1 MLHRIEPRRPELL
14 GLLTAL
20 YRESFTADPA
30 TPHFRPDGNRDTWA
44 LDLRRGLSQ
53 SVFLTPVAREMG
65 RLIQDSGVAQI
76 AGSGYGSAFL
86 LGGLL
91 AVHPDFRGGIIRDA
105 AKLHGF
111 RRRLEGSLQ
120 PGRPVFLVDDVLSSG
135 RSAAAA
141 LSVLREHDL
150 PAAGLVVVFRYG
162 WRRPEERLH
171 EFGIPIYALAT
182 LFPSSAEPGVR

>member
-14 GLLTAL
+14 DLLTAL

-30 TPHFRPDGNRDTWA
+30 TPHFRPDGTRDTWA

-53 SVFLTPVAREMG
+53 SAFLAPVAREMG
-65 RLIQDSGVAQI
+65 RIVQEAGAAQI
-76 AGSGYGSAFL
+76 VGSGYGSAFL

-91 AVHPDFRGGIIRDA
+91 AAHPDFRGGILRDA

-111 RRRLEGSLQ
+111 RRRLEGSLT
-120 PGRPVFLVDDVLSSG
+120 PDRPVFLVDDVLSSG

-141 LSVLREHDL
+141 LSVLREHAI
-150 PAAGLVVVFRYG
+150 PVAGLAVVFRYG
-162 WRRPEERLH
+162 WRNSAERLQ
-171 EFGIPIYALAT
+171 EFGVPIYSLAT
-182 LFPSSAEPGVR
+182 LIPNSA